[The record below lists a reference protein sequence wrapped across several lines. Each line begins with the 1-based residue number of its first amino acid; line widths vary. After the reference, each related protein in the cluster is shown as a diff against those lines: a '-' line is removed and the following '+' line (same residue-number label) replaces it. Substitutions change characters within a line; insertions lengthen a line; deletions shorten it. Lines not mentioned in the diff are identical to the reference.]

1 MSKTRVYELAK
12 EFGIENK
19 EFIAKLKTLGIAVK
33 SHSSTLEDSEVE
45 RVRREFAAKGDKEVV
60 EKRVKSTVI
69 RRRAV
74 RLPEEAAE
82 PEEAAAPP
90 EAEAEPVEK
99 VEKEEKVAKP
109 EKEEKIEKVEKV
121 ERLEK

>member
-45 RVRREFAAKGDKEVV
+45 RVRREFTAKGEKEVV

-82 PEEAAAPP
+82 EEEAPTP

-109 EKEEKIEKVEKV
+109 EKKEKV
-121 ERLEK
+121 

>member
-90 EAEAEPVEK
+90 EAAAEPVEK
-99 VEKEEKVAKP
+99 VEKEEKAATP
-109 EKEEKIEKVEKV
+109 EKEEKI
-121 ERLEK
+121 